1 MDDQTARMVAA
12 QLRQPHGDFALEVGE
27 RMNEGNLF
35 MNLSTIET
43 LRIAPHDYLLEVG
56 MGNGFFVKDILEK
69 ERHVKYAGCDFS
81 AEMVEEAKKRNAAF
95 IEAGRAEFH
104 FTVADKLPF
113 ADGTFDKLF
122 TVNTIYFWDNPVAVL
137 NEFYRVLKP
146 EGRLFIALRP
156 KATMIKYPFT
166 QYNFNMFT
174 REELVALL
182 RENRFRTYNAVEI
195 QEPPTAAITGEE
207 MVLETLI
214 VCAEK

>member
-1 MDDQTARMVAA
+1 MDDETARIVAA

-43 LRIAPHDYLLEVG
+43 LRVAPHDYILEVG
-56 MGNGFFVKDILEK
+56 MGNGFFVKDILGK
-69 ERHVKYAGCDFS
+69 DRTVKYAGCDFS
-81 AEMVEEAKKRNAAF
+81 PEMVEDSKKRNAAF
-95 IEAGRAEFH
+95 IETGRAEFH

-122 TVNTIYFWDNPVAVL
+122 TVNTVYFWDNHPAVL
-137 NEFYRVLKP
+137 AEFHRVLKP

-166 QYNFNMFT
+166 RYNFHMFT
-174 REELVALL
+174 KEEMISLL
-182 RENRFRTYNAVEI
+182 RENGFVTYNSVEI